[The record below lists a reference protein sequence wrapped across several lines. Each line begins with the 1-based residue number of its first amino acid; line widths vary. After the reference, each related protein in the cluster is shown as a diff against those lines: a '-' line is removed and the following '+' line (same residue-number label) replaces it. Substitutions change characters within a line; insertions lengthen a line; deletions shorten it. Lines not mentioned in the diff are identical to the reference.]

1 MFSRLLIFFSLSLS
15 FPFLL
20 YFYVAVVSRN
30 VYDAFL
36 YYLVNHNS
44 GMSVDW
50 DAAVLRKYVDE
61 HNSKDD
67 QPLDF
72 KLESHRRNFI
82 RKASRY
88 DVLDVNGKK
97 FFSKLEKGEK
107 VAAGGK
113 SVFVK
118 KHVICLDEYDR
129 LLQDHHDKKNH
140 LGYIKCYYEVSQPPC
155 THFCYINFWFGLTS
169 FQPFFLLSSFT
180 IFLDETNLLLS
191 QFQYLASVY
200 QQLPVVSNA

>member
-1 MFSRLLIFFSLSLS
+1 M
-15 FPFLL
+15 
-20 YFYVAVVSRN
+20 VSRN
-30 VYDAFL
+30 AYDAFL

-50 DAAVLRKYVDE
+50 DADALRKYVDE
-61 HNSKDD
+61 HNSKDE

-72 KLESHRRNFI
+72 KLESHRKNFI

-88 DVLDVNGKK
+88 DVLDVNGKQ
-97 FFSKLEKGEK
+97 FLSKLEKGEK

-118 KHVICLDEYDR
+118 KRVICLDEYDR

-140 LGYIKCYYEVSQPPC
+140 LGYIKCYYEVSQSSC
-155 THFCYINFWFGLTS
+155 THFCYINAWFGLSCIQT
-169 FQPFFLLSSFT
+169 FFLLPFCT
-180 IFLDETNLLLS
+180 IFSDETNL
-191 QFQYLASVY
+191 F
-200 QQLPVVSNA
+200 